1 MTPSI
6 SLIVTTYEWPQA
18 LDLTLRSIARQTQLP
33 EEIVISDDGSGPA
46 TTTLIHQWR
55 RQLPVPLHHVWQ
67 PHEGFR
73 LARSRNAAT
82 AKSRSEY
89 VVFVDG
95 DMVLHPN
102 FVEDHRQL
110 AQQGFFIQGCRLL
123 TRASAAQRML
133 ESGDLDLGF
142 FTRGIE
148 RRHHTVR
155 NSMLSRLFSKV
166 RTDLTAIR
174 GCNQGYW
181 RGDLV
186 RTNGFNERMVG
197 WGRED
202 NEIAARLHQLG
213 LARRNVKF
221 KALATHLYHPR
232 RHPHGEN
239 PNDAILAETVSRQRT
254 HCHQG
259 LDSHFAAR
267 FQPPVAAA
275 AWHEYERKVAELLD
289 ES

>member
-1 MTPSI
+1 MKFSL

-18 LDLTLRSIARQTQLP
+18 LNLVLRSIARQTLMP
-33 EEIVISDDGSGPA
+33 DEVIIADDGSGPDTA
-46 TTTLIHQWR
+46 ALIHQWR
-55 RQLPVPLHHVWQ
+55 RKLPVPVHHVWQ
-67 PHEGFR
+67 AHEGFR
-73 LARSRNAAT
+73 LARSRNAAI
-82 AKSRSEY
+82 AKARGDY

-102 FVEDHRQL
+102 FVEDHREL
-110 AQQGFFIQGCRLL
+110 AEPDFFIQGCRLL
-123 TRASAAQRML
+123 TDAAAARRL
-133 ESGDLDLGF
+133 FEAGELDLGF
-142 FTRGIE
+142 FARGVQ

-155 NSMLSRLFSKV
+155 NSLLCRLFSKV

-181 RGDLV
+181 RRDLV

-213 LARRNVKF
+213 LKRRNVKF

-232 RHPHGEN
+232 RHPAGEN
-239 PNDAILAETVSRQRT
+239 PNDAILRETVERMQTR
-254 HCHQG
+254 CRLG
-259 LDSHFAAR
+259 LDSHFASR
-267 FQPPVAAA
+267 YRPVPRAT
-275 AWHEYERKVAELLD
+275 WREYERKVAELLD
-289 ES
+289 AS